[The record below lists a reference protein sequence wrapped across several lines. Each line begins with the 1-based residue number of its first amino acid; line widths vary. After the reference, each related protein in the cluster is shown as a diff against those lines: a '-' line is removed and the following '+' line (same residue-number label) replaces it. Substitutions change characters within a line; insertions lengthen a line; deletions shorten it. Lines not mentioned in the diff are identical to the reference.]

1 MKKALRIIVPILLA
15 IAVIGCAVWYLFVY
29 DREFTRDVLLKQA
42 RYLES
47 NGYHT
52 MAEWFY
58 NTAYAHAD
66 NDETVAIELANQY
79 KAGGNYTK
87 AEYTLSNAIADG
99 GTAELYMALCQ
110 TYVEQDK
117 LLDAV
122 NMLDNIADPAVKA
135 QLDAMR
141 PTAPV
146 AAPEPGFY
154 SQYISVELSSTG
166 GTLYASI
173 DGQYPSTGDVPYA
186 EPITLEG
193 GETTIYS
200 LAVADNGLVSPLS
213 IYGYTIGGVI
223 EPVTLADEAL
233 DAQIRA
239 TLGVGEDKV
248 LYTNEL
254 WAITSLVMP
263 QDATTYADLEYLPYL
278 QSLTIQG
285 GLEEELHYIASLG
298 QLTELHIS
306 NCSPSDSDMQI
317 FASLPLLEKL
327 TLNNCSLS
335 SIESLGALQNLQYL
349 DLSNNSIRNITALS
363 SLANLQELIMK
374 HNALSDLSALS
385 GLSNL
390 TKLDVSFNSLTTIA
404 PICSMKSLTWLDV
417 SENMLTELAA
427 INNLTNLT
435 NFYASSNAL
444 TDVSL
449 LASCTAI
456 TELNVSSNALTD
468 ITALSTLNQLCYFYF
483 SGNQVTA
490 LPQWDTSCALITI
503 DGTSNLI
510 TDLEPLRGLENL
522 NYVLMRFNTEI
533 TSVDPLADCPKLAE
547 VDVWGSQ
554 VANADSLLH
563 QSIIVTFDPTLGHP
577 AAQTED

>member
-42 RYLES
+42 RYFES

-52 MAEWFY
+52 VAEWFY
-58 NTAYAHAD
+58 GTAYAHAD

-79 KAGGNYTK
+79 KATGNYTK

-135 QLDAMR
+135 ELDAMR
-141 PTAPV
+141 PTTP
-146 AAPEPGFY
+146 AAVPEPGFY
-154 SQYISVELSSTG
+154 SQYISVELSSSG
-166 GTLYASI
+166 GTLYASTS
-173 DGQYPSTGDVPYA
+173 GAYPSTGDIPYA

-200 LAVADNGLVSPLS
+200 VAVADNGLVSPLA
-213 IYGYTIGGVI
+213 IFGYTVGGVI

-233 DAQIRA
+233 DAQIRE
-239 TLGVGEDKV
+239 TLGVSDDKI

-254 WAITSLVMP
+254 WAVTSLVMP
-263 QDATTYADLEYLPYL
+263 EDAVTYEDLKYLPYL
-278 QSLTIQG
+278 QSLTIQN
-285 GLEEELHYIASLG
+285 GLEDQLQHLSALG
-298 QLTELHIS
+298 QLTELNIS

-317 FASLPLLEKL
+317 IASLPLLEKL
-327 TLNNCSLS
+327 TLKNCSLS
-335 SIESLGALQNLQYL
+335 SIESIAALQNLKYL
-349 DLSNNSIRNITALS
+349 DLSNNSIRNISALT
-363 SLANLQELIMK
+363 SLASLQELNME
-374 HNALSDLSALS
+374 HNALSDLTALS
-385 GLSNL
+385 SLSNL
-390 TKLDVSFNSLTTIA
+390 TKLNVSFNSLTTIA

-417 SENMLTELAA
+417 SENMLTDLAA

-444 TDVSL
+444 TDASL
-449 LASCTAI
+449 LASCTAL
-456 TELNVSSNALTD
+456 TELDLSSNALTD
-468 ITALSTLNQLCYFYF
+468 ITSLSALNDLGYFYF

-490 LPQWDTSCALITI
+490 LPKWDTGCALITI
-503 DGTSNLI
+503 DGASNLI

-522 NYVLMRFNTEI
+522 NNVLMRFNTEI
-533 TSVDPLADCPKLAE
+533 TSVDPLADCPKLVE
-547 VDVWGSQ
+547 VDVWGSK
-554 VANADSLLH
+554 VANADSLLQ
-563 QSIIVTFDPTLGHP
+563 QSIIVTYDPTLGHP
-577 AAQTED
+577 AAQTAE